1 MVKWIQRA
9 VFAVAAVFLVGSA
22 GPTLAYAHTITQ
34 NVGNY
39 TVPQGQTLKENI
51 NLNVGNVIVKGTLD
65 GSVNVNVGNVVV
77 SGLVT
82 GDVTVHTG
90 NIRVTPGG
98 HIDGSRT
105 VAIGNAASGPIPGG
119 ILGVPSHWASVI
131 PGGPA
136 AWGLMHAGWFHLGW
150 AAKFFGKLAINLIV
164 SALLIVLFPRMV
176 RNIVHGM
183 AETPVRAA
191 AVGCL
196 SLVAWLVAM
205 IGLAVIIIGIP
216 LTLLLALAG
225 FVAALVANGAMVWLV
240 GSRLM
245 ETAWSSK
252 PQAWYWIVLAGG
264 VAVTVVEVIPVIGP
278 LAELAVLV
286 VGVGAIVQ
294 GRVGFLTPPRSGGPN
309 LP

>member
-1 MVKWIQRA
+1 MVKWIQRIVVA
-9 VFAVAAVFLVGSA
+9 VVAVLLVGGA
-22 GPTLAYAHTITQ
+22 APTLAYAHTINQ

-39 TVPQGQTLKENI
+39 TVPKGQTLNENI

-65 GSVNVNVGNVVV
+65 GNVTVNVGNVVV

-82 GDVTVHTG
+82 GHVTVHTG

-105 VAIGNAASGPIPGG
+105 VTIGNAASGPIPHG
-119 ILGVPSHWASVI
+119 ILSLPSHGASII

-136 AWGLMHAGWFHLGW
+136 AWGLMQAGWFHRSW
-150 AAKFFGKLAINLIV
+150 VDKFFGQLAINLIV
-164 SALLIVLFPRMV
+164 PGLLIVLFPRMV

-183 AETPVRAA
+183 SETPVRAA

-196 SLVAWLVAM
+196 SLVAWIVAM

-225 FVAALVANGAMVWLV
+225 VVAALVANGAMVWLV
-240 GSRLM
+240 GTWLM
-245 ETAWSSK
+245 EEVWPSE
-252 PQAWYWIVLAGG
+252 PQEWYWIVLAGG
-264 VAVTVVEVIPVIGP
+264 IALSLVEVIPVIGP

-294 GRVGFLTPPRSGGPN
+294 GRVGFLTPPRPGGPN